1 MTMARYEL
9 NFNLYNS
16 EPQKYEE
23 LKSELEDLFGAVGE
37 VDELDS
43 TYEFNSGAANSVI
56 VRNLI
61 LDRLEN
67 KQAITFRV
75 KNLDGNDWADGE
87 TELGKIARLNKH
99 MS

>member
-1 MTMARYEL
+1 MARYEL

-23 LKSELEDLFGAVGE
+23 LKSELEDLFGAVDKVEG
-37 VDELDS
+37 LDS

-56 VRNLI
+56 AKNLI
-61 LDRLEN
+61 LDRLKN

-75 KNLDGNDWADGE
+75 RELDNGDWVEGE
-87 TELGKIARLNKH
+87 TELGKIARLNKY

>member
-1 MTMARYEL
+1 MARYEL
-9 NFNLYNS
+9 NFDLYNS

-23 LKSELEDLFGAVGE
+23 LKSELKDLVDE
-37 VDELDS
+37 VDKVEGLDS

-87 TELGKIARLNKH
+87 TELGEIARLNKH

>member
-1 MTMARYEL
+1 MARYEL
-9 NFNLYNS
+9 NFDLYNS

-23 LKSELEDLFGAVGE
+23 LKSELKDLFGAVNKVE
-37 VDELDS
+37 RLDS

-87 TELGKIARLNKH
+87 TELGEIARLNKH

>member
-1 MTMARYEL
+1 MVRYSL

-23 LKSELEDLFGAVGE
+23 LKSELEDLFGAVDKVG
-37 VDELDS
+37 ELDS

-56 VRNLI
+56 VKNQI

-67 KQAITFRV
+67 KLAITFRV
-75 KNLDGNDWADGE
+75 TNLDDGDWVNGE
-87 TELGKIARLNKH
+87 TKLGKMARVDNYLN
-99 MS
+99 